1 MRIQFRVTF
10 EIKQEFPLYLIIML
24 KKILFILCFSL
35 AFNSVYSQVNWAD
48 VTKEFSDNLKKE
60 SDRREA
66 KKQYYDNYA
75 YESIRDLDDYTSL
88 TGNKAA
94 DDKIIELFN
103 TAEKKIDFYNRMLKA
118 GHYGRNTNQ
127 YILDID
133 RYVLLTKR
141 SYNEIIRGY

>member
-1 MRIQFRVTF
+1 
-10 EIKQEFPLYLIIML
+10 ML

-60 SDRREA
+60 ADRREG

-75 YESIRDLDDYTSL
+75 FESIRDLDDYTSL
-88 TGNKAA
+88 TGYEAT

-103 TAEKKIDFYNRMLKA
+103 TAKKKIDFYNRMLKA
-118 GHYGRNTNQ
+118 GDYGRNTNQ